1 MMQLSTLIHC
11 NTNICAK
18 WRFFEWMKTKEICSY
33 PLSFQFYLFFTSL
46 LPFSN
51 NEYVYVISK
60 IGAAAGV
67 INIVMMSVF
76 LYFQSKKTGHLLN

>member
-1 MMQLSTLIHC
+1 MNENKRNML
-11 NTNICAK
+11 
-18 WRFFEWMKTKEICSY
+18 
-33 PLSFQFYLFFTSL
+33 LSFIISILFIFASL

-51 NEYVYVISK
+51 NEYVYVISR
-60 IGAAAGV
+60 IGATAGV